1 MGELKAYKQ
10 SKSIW
15 LNSIQ
20 YKLSFRSE
28 SIASLFTDHFSPR
41 PPQTRRHYLS
51 LMKWTPS
58 NSQSR
63 PWNLSPLTCFNDA
76 LDGCQAKLAK
86 DGGPGDRVKLQIYK

>member
-1 MGELKAYKQ
+1 MELKVNVKNE
-10 SKSIW
+10 SSL
-15 LNSIQ
+15 LNRIQ
-20 YKLSFRSE
+20 YKLSSISK